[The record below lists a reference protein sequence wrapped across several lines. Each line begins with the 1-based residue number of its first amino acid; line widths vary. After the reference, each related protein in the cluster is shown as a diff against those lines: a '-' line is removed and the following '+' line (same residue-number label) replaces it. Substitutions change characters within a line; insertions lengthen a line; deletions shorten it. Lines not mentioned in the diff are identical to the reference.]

1 VPAAGASGGSKEQ
14 RNVAD
19 GQAAEGLGVA
29 TTRTDE
35 RVLASKGLLSEAS
48 TLFTTENSVENGAVL
63 LALPALASQGL
74 LKGLEVYQALP
85 GGYYNLTHILLLLSF
100 MALLRIRNPEQLK
113 RCNPGELGRVMGLD
127 RVPEMRC
134 LRQKIKLITGQDKA
148 VAFEKSLFRQW
159 VSPEENPCLYFYI
172 DGHVRIYYGDKA
184 KLSKTYVSRQKLC
197 LSGTTEY
204 WVNDPQGS
212 PYLCVIGE
220 LNTHLKEMILT
231 QIVPR
236 LLEDTKEMINQEQL
250 EADPDLPRFT
260 LVFDREAYDTGFF
273 EQLWQNHGIAIISYR
288 KNVKNDWPESE
299 FKEIDIQ
306 VINNKNTVRVCE
318 HPVLLG
324 GYRFR
329 EVRKLGEGGH
339 QTSIITTNPKLTQGE
354 IAGRMFS
361 RWSQENYFKYA
372 ISEFGLD
379 KMVQYG
385 IEQIDEGTM
394 VVNPGYT
401 QLTRQIKTA
410 TEKKRRS
417 EAELYELME
426 KLENCEKTQE
436 QVVYIEK
443 QASAKQAADQYEQK
457 IKGLKIQRQGIKR
470 TIALKDMPEATR
482 YNCLNRQ
489 SKMFMNVIK
498 MIAYRSETVLF
509 NMTKNIWLNAQK
521 EGRQMI
527 QSILKS
533 DADLMPDY
541 DKNTL
546 TVKIHGQA
554 TPKANQILQYLCEQ
568 INETETVYPGT
579 NLTLIFK
586 TLPT

>member
-1 VPAAGASGGSKEQ
+1 MA
-14 RNVAD
+14 
-19 GQAAEGLGVA
+19 
-29 TTRTDE
+29 
-35 RVLASKGLLSEAS
+35 
-48 TLFTTENSVENGAVL
+48 ENSVENGAIL

-74 LKGLEVYQALP
+74 LKGLQVYEPLP

-113 RCNPGELGRVMGLD
+113 SCNPGELGRVMGLD

-134 LRQKIKLITGQDKA
+134 LRQKIKLITEQDKA
-148 VAFEKSLFRQW
+148 VAFEKKLFRQW
-159 VSPEENPCLYFYI
+159 VSPEEKPCLYFYI
-172 DGHVRIYYGDKA
+172 DGHVRIYHGDKA
-184 KLSKTYVSRQKLC
+184 NLSKTYVSRQKLC
-197 LSGTTEY
+197 LAGTTEY

-250 EADPDLPRFT
+250 DADPDLPRFT

-273 EQLWQNHGIAIISYR
+273 DQLWQNHRIAIISYR
-288 KNVKNDWPESE
+288 KNVKNQWLESA

-306 VINNKNTVRVCE
+306 VINNKSTVRVCE
-318 HPVLLG
+318 QPVLLG
-324 GYRFR
+324 GYCFR

-339 QTSIITTNPKLTQGE
+339 QTSIITTNPKLTQAE
-354 IAGRMFS
+354 IAGGMLS

-379 KMVQYG
+379 KMIQYG
-385 IEQIDEGTM
+385 IEQIDEGAM
-394 VVNPGYT
+394 VINPAYST
-401 QLTRQIKTA
+401 LTRKIKTA

-417 EAELYELME
+417 EAELYELIE
-426 KLENCEKTQE
+426 KLANSQKAQE
-436 QVVYIEK
+436 QAACIEK
-443 QASAKQAADQYEQK
+443 QAAAKQTAEQYEQK
-457 IKGLKIQRQGIKR
+457 IKGLKIQRKGIKR
-470 TIALKDMPEATR
+470 TITLKEMPEATR

-498 MIAYRSETVLF
+498 MIAYRSETALF
-509 NMTKNIWLNAQK
+509 NLTKNIWLNAQK

-527 QSILKS
+527 QSIIKS
-533 DADLMPDY
+533 DADLAPDY

-554 TPKANQILQYLCEQ
+554 TPKANQILQHLCEQ
-568 INETETVYPGT
+568 INETQTVYPGT

-586 TLPT
+586 TLST